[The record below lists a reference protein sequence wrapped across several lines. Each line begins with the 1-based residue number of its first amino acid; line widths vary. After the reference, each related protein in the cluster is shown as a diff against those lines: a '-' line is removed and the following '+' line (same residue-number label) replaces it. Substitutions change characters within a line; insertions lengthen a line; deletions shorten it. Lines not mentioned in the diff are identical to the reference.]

1 MLFHGSMDRNGS
13 EIFILLLLGFF
24 FCLLG
29 LNEQFSEIQYEAV
42 ITSVSNTILEN
53 RLIDN
58 ENSEYS
64 KSFSLYELD
73 EDFSVVALCSKR
85 VWFVQRFFSR
95 LQKYQKKKKGHVDFK
110 EESYWKNIHLWQW
123 QRLRTFVRMFT
134 WLKTM

>member
-85 VWFVQRFFSR
+85 V
-95 LQKYQKKKKGHVDFK
+95 
-110 EESYWKNIHLWQW
+110 
-123 QRLRTFVRMFT
+123 
-134 WLKTM
+134 